1 MLLFGGRIRE
11 ISLSGKLRPLIAR
24 GIESGLWS
32 HHCLLQKTDTHLN
45 LQGGSLQ
52 EPIIDSTDNA
62 GIMISHGALYL
73 DEPKTCRLPKASNM
87 YLYITKCLQ
96 IDALPLLGMWLVHT
110 NQLCTQCKKPHIT
123 DDVAQGVLD
132 CHTNSN
138 HCIRTLIDDAKPFRL
153 VNF

>member
-1 MLLFGGRIRE
+1 MLHHFKRKPALHSLGFGPKYWNKLKWHQFVDFTLNLFYILSPRNQTARLLSHSLSELMLLFGGRIRE

-73 DEPKTCRLPKASNM
+73 DEPKTCRLSKASNM
-87 YLYITKCLQ
+87 YLYIT
-96 IDALPLLGMWLVHT
+96 
-110 NQLCTQCKKPHIT
+110 
-123 DDVAQGVLD
+123 
-132 CHTNSN
+132 
-138 HCIRTLIDDAKPFRL
+138 
-153 VNF
+153 